1 MANPFKAES
10 DGRHPIIE
18 ALITELGSRKG
29 DPLDRLEYLLRNCGY
44 LAERRGDLV
53 VLSDNAH
60 RLDFRDLAPWL
71 PLHPEA
77 LETFPWVREFSR
89 RGSFSSWI
97 LQGPERFLQRVHGHK
112 VPAICLDGLVAY
124 LVKALSAA
132 GVITTSSCAGHVGLL
147 IVGLEPG
154 CNSAWAAILVR
165 HVETKMRLAH
175 RWEVHNGSLEVVPGM
190 EVDWVRYFLEV
201 LDVADHLYQEQVR
214 LREIRREIVAHLDE
228 QVYNF
233 YFKNIL
239 LNIDILLRGMPV
251 GMRLPIGPEGD
262 FLVR

>member
-89 RGSFSSWI
+89 RGELQFLDLAGAGTIPPAGSRPQSPGNLPRRVGGLSR
-97 LQGPERFLQRVHGHK
+97 QGPIRCGSHHDFVLRR
-112 VPAICLDGLVAY
+112 PCRPPDRR
-124 LVKALSAA
+124 
-132 GVITTSSCAGHVGLL
+132 
-147 IVGLEPG
+147 PG
-154 CNSAWAAILVR
+154 AW
-165 HVETKMRLAH
+165 M
-175 RWEVHNGSLEVVPGM
+175 
-190 EVDWVRYFLEV
+190 
-201 LDVADHLYQEQVR
+201 
-214 LREIRREIVAHLDE
+214 
-228 QVYNF
+228 
-233 YFKNIL
+233 
-239 LNIDILLRGMPV
+239 
-251 GMRLPIGPEGD
+251 
-262 FLVR
+262 